1 MNIFVPAKNEL
12 LYIFKMAHKDYL
24 QISPMESS
32 YLVVFGYSIFMYYVG
47 DQIVFEYVIDTDTLN
62 FRHKD
67 SETVESLLQID
78 ISGAKKKYETNDIL
92 TINCPDKE
100 QLKILIGQ
108 HDLSDQKYAKFSDFI
123 RPFALK
129 FVD

>member
-1 MNIFVPAKNEL
+1 M
-12 LYIFKMAHKDYL
+12 
-24 QISPMESS
+24 
-32 YLVVFGYSIFMYYVG
+32 
-47 DQIVFEYVIDTDTLN
+47 FEYVIDTDTLN

-123 RPFALK
+123 QPFALK